1 MGILKNKDNKFR
13 SGWQILFIIVI
24 INLIMFAVSFVVGI
38 IIIILNINIIN
49 ESQEMMIESI
59 NQIYSSWS
67 MPVVLLQEIITIAVS
82 IFFWKV
88 IIKQPLKNMGLKSV
102 KKHSKELIYG
112 LGLGSLSIT
121 LVFIFIVV
129 TGNAKVTSW
138 TPSFSWDTFLYLIL
152 YIFVGFAEEILGR
165 GYIMSVMRQTR
176 NIPLIVGISAVIFSF
191 MHIFNSSFSI
201 IPFINIVLIG
211 VVFSLMYIWSGNLW
225 MCIGYHIAWN
235 YFQGSVF
242 GFPVS
247 GSESNGIITTIY
259 SENNIINGGG
269 FGPEGGLVVTV
280 IIVAGLLFVRWY
292 YKGKSSNFLEVENEI
307 VK

>member
-24 INLIMFAVSFVVGI
+24 INLIMFTVSFVAGMI
-38 IIIILNINIIN
+38 IVVLNTNSING
-49 ESQEMMIESI
+49 SQEMMIEKI
-59 NQIYSSWS
+59 NQIYSNWN
-67 MPVVLLQEIITIAVS
+67 MPILLFQEIITIAVS
-82 IFFWKV
+82 IFSWKV
-88 IIKQPLKNMGLKSV
+88 IIKQPLKNMGLKSL
-102 KKHSKELIYG
+102 KKHGKELVHGIG
-112 LGLGSLSIT
+112 LGALSIT
-121 LVFIFIVV
+121 LVFIFIVA

-138 TPSFSWDTFLYLIL
+138 TPLFSGDTFLYLIL

-165 GYIMSVMRQTR
+165 GYIISVMRQTR
-176 NIPLIVGISAVIFSF
+176 NIPLMVSVSAVVFSL

-235 YFQGSVF
+235 YFQGNVF
-242 GFPVS
+242 GFSVS
-247 GSESNGIITTIY
+247 GMQGKGIITTIY

-269 FGPEGGLVVTV
+269 FGPEGGLAVTA
-280 IIVAGLLFVRWY
+280 IIIAGLLFVRWY
-292 YKGKSSNFLEVENEI
+292 YKGKIFTFLEVENEI
-307 VK
+307 VM